1 LILSGRNREIRSVE
15 NAEAPVSVL
24 FVVEPGS
31 LPRADYTK
39 QILIAQHAVVM
50 EHVKNVKEEAG

>member
-1 LILSGRNREIRSVE
+1 LKLSGRSREIRSAE

-31 LPRADYTK
+31 LPRAAYTK
-39 QILIAQHAVVM
+39 QIPTAQHAVVM
-50 EHVKNVKEEAG
+50 EHVKNVKGEAG